1 VEEDDVVEEEEME
14 KAEEEEEE
22 EDDNEDNG
30 KELQTNGQGEM
41 VNASA
46 DNVDTMLDAEPIVP
60 PE

>member
-14 KAEEEEEE
+14 KAEEEEE

-46 DNVDTMLDAEPIVP
+46 DNVYTMLDAEPIVP